1 MEGDKE
7 EVGSQSL
14 LAVQEVDKKK
24 KTKREKIYPD
34 AQKLISTSSSSST
47 NDEDDEDNGENG
59 VQSQSLLA
67 MK

>member
-1 MEGDKE
+1 MCVHFAHNG
-7 EVGSQSL
+7 QSL
-14 LAVQEVDKKK
+14 LAVQELDKKK

-34 AQKLISTSSSSST
+34 AQKLNPTSSSSST
-47 NDEDDEDNGENG
+47 DEEDEDNGEND